1 MLLEI
6 AMKKQRK
13 KQNNRTGRQD
23 MQDLLLPILLV
34 LGAVPFVIRL
44 RIYDCGLSGYDW
56 YSQDGTTYDFYCVA
70 RSHFFVILSA
80 VMLLVLAFRLPL
92 YKEKT
97 KDCKLFI
104 PLAVYS
110 LFVLLSTAFSADGK
124 LSLQG
129 MPFSGETVFVLLG
142 YIVVCFYTYQ
152 LLEKKRDF
160 TLLHTVFLVVLV
172 LMAVLGWCQM
182 FGIDLL
188 NFEWVQK
195 LVMNKE
201 EQELFL
207 GKLGDVFSAH
217 YVYLTLFNPNYGGQF
232 LAMAECYIMTFC
244 LLEKKGR
251 KKALYGILFLAL
263 LLPLWFTYARG
274 ALVSLI
280 AGLLV
285 LVLYVGSRAE
295 KKQRLLLAGGIG
307 GLVAV
312 VLFAD
317 ALTGFHF
324 LGRVI
329 DQKENFPLSG
339 ITTGEQVTITY
350 DGEERIIDDLAEGE
364 SRTVTLDGTDWTFVR
379 PGGVYYYQN
388 AYDRLVSLRKIPAAD
403 LKGLE
408 YLGSARGYI
417 WSRILPKL
425 PQHILVGSGPDTF
438 IITFPQDDYVGK
450 ANYGHN
456 PMRLIEKA
464 HNGYLMIWLQTGLV
478 SLLSLLVFVFFFYRH
493 MAAGIKAAGQMTTGG
508 KQERALPLK
517 LQLAATALVTAY
529 LVGLLFNDSTLF
541 TTPLVCIMAGMALA
555 ASHMCQK

>member
-70 RSHFFVILSA
+70 RSYFFVILSA

-217 YVYLTLFNPNYGGQF
+217 YVYLTLFNPNYAGQF

-285 LVLYVGSRAE
+285 LILYVGSRAE

-312 VLFAD
+312 VLLAD
-317 ALTGFHF
+317 VLTGFHF

-329 DQKENFPLSG
+329 DQKESFPLSG

-350 DGEERIIDDLAEGE
+350 DGKERIIDDLAEGE

-379 PGGVYYYQN
+379 QGGVYYYQN

-425 PQHILVGSGPDTF
+425 PRHIFVGSGPDTF

-508 KQERALPLK
+508 KQEKELPLK